1 MGTAWT
7 KAATTDGMRRRT
19 ATRRASIAAAAA
31 LLVAVGAAGPLG
43 AGAAAAQTA
52 APLDGTAT
60 LSGMVTAAAPFTAA
74 RVYIRNVDRRI
85 LYMVYTQAG
94 QFRAVALFPGAYEV
108 SVRAPGLESGVERL
122 VLNAGDNAGLDLSL
136 LAATGDRTPAAAGGG
151 GEMPAVRAAAAQ
163 QPYDELYPPGP
174 GRDIAERTC
183 MPCHGGNFL
192 SLRPTRGAAWEAAID
207 KMFGKAIP
215 NRPSLSY
222 GDGII
227 SYRDAQRRFS
237 VADRETLL
245 AYLVEH
251 FGPDAPPRRI
261 RIEQQMPVDEEAL
274 GKAMYIEYY
283 LPEDAP
289 GEGVNAPEFAGL
301 SGNFVGRRVGQ
312 DVRFDRHGNVWL
324 TDRGYPHRLVQLD
337 PRTGAFTDHVLPDPK
352 NGIHEVNVDR
362 DGIIW
367 APEHRGVQSSEVKRL
382 LGLDPET
389 GEWKHQIP
397 MDPDNVVRNAHKWM
411 QSLAIDSQGNI
422 YVGWIMGGALS
433 KWERA
438 TGEVSVFPI
447 PMPGAVPYGVVP
459 DRNDN
464 IWVGLWN
471 AGKVAKFD
479 TTTNQWTEFTP
490 PTYPG
495 HVRRPNVDSQNNVWF
510 GIYQAGPRPGKL
522 VKLDQSTGRMTE
534 HVIPQQ
540 DAAPY
545 DVAVDADDNIW
556 AADVGQG
563 NDGDHGA
570 SIWRFDPGDET
581 FTFYPKPQPGA
592 DSPKIQVTREG
603 AVWYS
608 PRGSRDAPAIG
619 VLYPDMDRIATL
631 GAYYE
636 YGPPGN
642 VFPSGQQ

>member
-1 MGTAWT
+1 
-7 KAATTDGMRRRT
+7 MRTGLDARRL
-19 ATRRASIAAAAA
+19 AMSLLVLAAAGA
-31 LLVAVGAAGPLG
+31 LAVLG
-43 AGAAAAQTA
+43 SGEAAAQI
-52 APLDGTAT
+52 PDTAT
-60 LSGMVTAAAPFTAA
+60 LSGTVAADAPFTAA
-74 RVYIRNVDRRI
+74 RVYIRNVDRRM

-94 QFRAVALFPGAYEV
+94 RYRAVALFPGNYEV
-108 SVRAPGLESGVERL
+108 SVRTPGRASDVQRL
-122 VLNAGDNAGLDLSL
+122 VLNAGDSASLDLSL
-136 LAATGDRTPAAAGGG
+136 RAASDVARRRGRAAGGAG
-151 GEMPAVRAAAAQ
+151 RPDYL
-163 QPYDELYPPGP
+163 PYDELYPPGP

-192 SLRPTRGAAWEAAID
+192 ASRPSRPAAWEAGID
-207 KMFGKAIP
+207 KMLGKALP
-215 NRPSLSY
+215 NRPALSY

-227 SYRDAQRRFS
+227 SYRDAQRRFAL
-237 VADRETLL
+237 ADRQTLL
-245 AYLVEH
+245 DYLVEH

-261 RIEQQMPVDEEAL
+261 RVEQQMPIDEQAL
-274 GKAMYIEYY
+274 GRAMYIEYY

-289 GEGVNAPEFAGL
+289 GEGVNAPEFDGL
-301 SGNFVGRRVGQ
+301 RDNFAGRRVGQ

-324 TDRGYPHRLVQLD
+324 TDRGYPHRLVKLD
-337 PRTGAFTDHVLPDPK
+337 PRTGGFTDYVLPDPK
-352 NGIHEVNVDR
+352 NGIHEVNVDP

-367 APEHRGVQSSEVKRL
+367 VPEHRGVQSTEVKRL
-382 LGLDPET
+382 LGFDPATERW
-389 GEWKHQIP
+389 EHRIP
-397 MDPDNVVRNAHKWM
+397 MDPDNVVPNAHKWM
-411 QSLAIDSQGNI
+411 QSLAIDSRGNV

-438 TGEVSVFPI
+438 TGKVSVFPI

-464 IWVGLWN
+464 IWIGLWN

-479 TTTNQWTEFTP
+479 TVTHQWTEFTP

-510 GIYQAGPRPGKL
+510 GIYAAGPRPGKL

-545 DVAVDADDNIW
+545 DVAIDAADNIW

-570 SIWRFDPGDET
+570 SIWKFDPRSET
-581 FTFYPKPQPGA
+581 FTFYPKPQQGA

-619 VLYPDMDRIATL
+619 VLYPDMDRITTL
-631 GAYYE
+631 GAFYE

-642 VFPSGQQ
+642 VFATAQP